1 MIGLTECRDF
11 QQRFS
16 EFHHQI
22 SPVVKGLGG
31 RFVLLVTEGGSSE
44 AGLSY
49 FTAYA
54 LKVRGAKR
62 EEMPK
67 GTGFMFAISLC
78 DRFFVGSWR
87 RGVSL
92 PVHRGKPLV
101 EIPQRVGRLQVGQFG
116 SSQHHLLLS

>member
-1 MIGLTECRDF
+1 MIGLTERRDF

-22 SPVVKGLGG
+22 SPVIKGLGG
-31 RFVLLVTEGGSSE
+31 WFVLLVPEGRSSKT
-44 AGLSY
+44 GLSY

-62 EEMPK
+62 EEMSK
-67 GTGFMFAISLC
+67 GTSFMLAITLC
-78 DRFFVGSWR
+78 DGFFVGSWR

-92 PVHRGKPLV
+92 PVHRGKALV
-101 EIPQRVGRLQVGQFG
+101 EIPQRVSRLQVG
-116 SSQHHLLLS
+116 